1 MLDTRLYRRVFYW
14 HDHLELSPDADKLL
28 LVTMLKTLFKT
39 DLHFDWKIVTITIVS
54 TLAMIVD
61 FYHQLIPNLNL
72 DGMILYF
79 LLPMLIIVLVFRES
93 PTAYGFQLG
102 DWKAGLTITLGSMLI
117 LLPLLWFVVH
127 GDKSMQQYYIRPINL
142 PVPLYTFFEIFG
154 WEFLFRGWIMS
165 GYSRRFGAN
174 ALWLQAV
181 PFALMHLKA
190 RSRNA
195 LHYFWRFHFRL
206 DRLSHKI
213 VSLSISD
220 SLGDVDV
227 CRAGGK
233 RYVWLILR
241 FI

>member
-1 MLDTRLYRRVFYW
+1 M
-14 HDHLELSPDADKLL
+14 
-28 LVTMLKTLFKT
+28 TMLKTLFKT

-54 TLAMIVD
+54 TISMIVD

-79 LLPMLIIVLVFRES
+79 IVPMLVILFVFRES

-127 GDKSMQQYYIRPINL
+127 GDKNMQQYYIRPINL

-181 PFALMHLKA
+181 PFALMHLTKPEVETLSTIFGGFIFGWIAYRTKSFLYPFLIHWAMLTFVVLVA
-190 RSRNA
+190 RGT
-195 LHYFWRFHFRL
+195 F
-206 DRLSHKI
+206 
-213 VSLSISD
+213 
-220 SLGDVDV
+220 G
-227 CRAGGK
+227 
-233 RYVWLILR
+233 
-241 FI
+241 